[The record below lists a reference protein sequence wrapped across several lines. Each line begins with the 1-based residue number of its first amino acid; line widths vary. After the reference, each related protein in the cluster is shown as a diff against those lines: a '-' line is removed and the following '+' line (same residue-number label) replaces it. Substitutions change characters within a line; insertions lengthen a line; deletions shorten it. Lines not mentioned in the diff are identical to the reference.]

1 MHVDFDKM
9 TKDFM
14 LNERKEPTLM
24 EYLNVVSEM
33 IEYFKPSKVS
43 ESSRLAVMK
52 ENLRKARKH
61 ARLMEERLKLLEEQV
76 NIIEETKEKSSKHKD
91 EDLTPE
97 EKKLLGKANVYAMD
111 WEMDGGTLPEWVDKM
126 MHASYKP
133 SNHEK
138 RKLIQW
144 FRENA
149 RGDY

>member
-9 TKDFM
+9 TKDFI
-14 LNERKEPTLM
+14 LNERKEPTLI

-76 NIIEETKEKSSKHKD
+76 KIIEEAKED
-91 EDLTPE
+91 EE
-97 EKKLLGKANVYAMD
+97 
-111 WEMDGGTLPEWVDKM
+111 
-126 MHASYKP
+126 
-133 SNHEK
+133 
-138 RKLIQW
+138 
-144 FRENA
+144 
-149 RGDY
+149 

>member
-14 LNERKEPTLM
+14 LNERREPTLM

-76 NIIEETKEKSSKHKD
+76 KIIEEAKEDD
-91 EDLTPE
+91 E
-97 EKKLLGKANVYAMD
+97 
-111 WEMDGGTLPEWVDKM
+111 
-126 MHASYKP
+126 
-133 SNHEK
+133 
-138 RKLIQW
+138 
-144 FRENA
+144 
-149 RGDY
+149 

>member
-9 TKDFM
+9 TKDFI
-14 LNERKEPTLM
+14 LNERREPTLI

-76 NIIEETKEKSSKHKD
+76 KIIEEAKEDD
-91 EDLTPE
+91 E
-97 EKKLLGKANVYAMD
+97 
-111 WEMDGGTLPEWVDKM
+111 
-126 MHASYKP
+126 
-133 SNHEK
+133 
-138 RKLIQW
+138 
-144 FRENA
+144 
-149 RGDY
+149 